1 MDAEALDVMR
11 KLTVVLT
18 GHRAALDR
26 LSGVLEKNHQA
37 FEVALSLPL
46 KFDVLAELARKHS
59 AAMSKMT
66 AVLAD
71 LEPHL
76 ERQAKRLESEGLVPV
91 PDPLVPSQKPYPD
104 RHDRASMEFA
114 ERYGYT
120 EEVERLR
127 AKFNWNPKPA
137 KGG

>member
-1 MDAEALDVMR
+1 MDQEAMDVMR

-18 GHRAALDR
+18 QHRTALDR
-26 LSGVLEKNHQA
+26 LSGVLEKNNQA

-46 KFDVLAELARKHS
+46 KFDVFADLTRKHA

-76 ERQAKRLESEGLVPV
+76 ERQAKRLEADGLMPV
-91 PDPLVPSQKPYPD
+91 KDPLVTSAKPKPD
-104 RHDRASMEFA
+104 RQDRANLDFA
-114 ERYGYT
+114 VRYEDH
-120 EEVERLR
+120 EEAARLR
-127 AKFNWNPKPA
+127 EKFDWS
-137 KGG
+137 